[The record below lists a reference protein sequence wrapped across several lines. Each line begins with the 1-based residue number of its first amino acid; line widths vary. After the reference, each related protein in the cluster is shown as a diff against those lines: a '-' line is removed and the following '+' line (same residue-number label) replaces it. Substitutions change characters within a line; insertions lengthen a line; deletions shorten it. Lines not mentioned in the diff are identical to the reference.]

1 MNTEPR
7 QQNEYSARQVEAAR
21 RVLVDVGQVLSS
33 FQDCLVLVG
42 GWVPDLL
49 ITQADEPHT
58 GSIDV
63 DFAIDASKLRLG
75 RYAEMLNLLL
85 QTKRYLPGLHPFQLM
100 TDVDLKDEEGT
111 IRVELDLLAPKN
123 VKLDKNRPKLLA
135 NFRVLQVVGCEV
147 AFRAPVAVTVSG
159 QMIQGASNT
168 VAIQVASMADALVM
182 KALALRGR
190 DKPKDA
196 YDLCYCLQYAPDGM
210 DGLAA
215 DWRRRKEDEHVRAA
229 RDILREKFAAP
240 DAYGP
245 MQVVEFRSAADAD
258 QRAIDAR
265 TAYEVVQRFLELL

>member
-1 MNTEPR
+1 MDTEPR

-21 RVLVDVGQVLSS
+21 RVLVDVGQVLSA

-63 DFAIDASKLRLG
+63 DFAIDATKLRRG

-85 QTKRYLPGLHPFQLM
+85 QTKRYQPGLHSFQLV
-100 TDVDLKDEEGT
+100 TNVDVGDGEGN

-123 VKLDKNRPKLLA
+123 VKLDKNRPKLLE

-159 QMIQGASNT
+159 QMIRGASNT
-168 VAIQVASMADALVM
+168 VDIQVASMADTLVM

-196 YDLCYCLQYAPDGM
+196 YDLCYCLQYAPEGM
-210 DGLAA
+210 DELAA
-215 DWRRRKEDEHVRAA
+215 DWRLRKEDKHVHAA
-229 RDILREKFAAP
+229 RNILREKFAAP

-245 MQVVEFRSAADAD
+245 MQVVEFRAAAGAD
-258 QRAIDAR
+258 QRAIEAR
-265 TAYEVVQRFLELL
+265 TAYEIVQRFLELL